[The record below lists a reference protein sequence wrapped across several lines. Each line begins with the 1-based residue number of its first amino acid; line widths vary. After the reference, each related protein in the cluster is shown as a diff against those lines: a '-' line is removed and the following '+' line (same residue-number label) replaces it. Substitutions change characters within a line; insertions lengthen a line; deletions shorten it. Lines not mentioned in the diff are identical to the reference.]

1 MQEKLIDL
9 LSTATGWLTAGEIA
23 DLGGWRSG
31 ANVGV
36 ALAQTE
42 KATGAV
48 VRRKSPTKKQHN
60 GMAAIEWKLA
70 EKQFAGSDTT
80 PAAGGENNSRNR
92 ASVKPVGQS
101 TPSTEGA
108 APVIEAAKR
117 DETPVAPASDTPIDW
132 LASDTAIDWLAVV
145 KHMERGLR
153 CVTIMDFNTRI
164 DFLQGELENRTMRG
178 ITIFIDRCP
187 FCGFD
192 DVQIGEVRPGE
203 FSVDCP
209 ECEAIGPIKP
219 SEMEA
224 ISYWN
229 DRRGA

>member
-117 DETPVAPASDTPIDW
+117 DETPVAPASDT
-132 LASDTAIDWLAVV
+132 AIDWEGACEKRYARIAELDAQLQSLR
-145 KHMERGLR
+145 RGK
-153 CVTIMDFNTRI
+153 
-164 DFLQGELENRTMRG
+164 
-178 ITIFIDRCP
+178 TIFIDRCP

-209 ECEAIGPIKP
+209 ECEAMGPIKP

>member
-36 ALAQTE
+36 ALAQME

-60 GMAAIEWKLA
+60 GTAATEWKLA

-117 DETPVAPASDTPIDW
+117 DETPVAPASDTEIDW
-132 LASDTAIDWLAVV
+132 LAIV
-145 KHMERGLR
+145 KQMARRAGWR
-153 CVTIMDFNTRI
+153 DATIMDLNTRI

-178 ITIFIDRCP
+178 KTIFIDRCP

-209 ECEAIGPIKP
+209 ECEAMGPVKP

>member
-1 MQEKLIDL
+1 MQEKLIDV
-9 LSTATGWLTAGEIA
+9 LSTATGWLTAREIA
-23 DLGGWRSG
+23 DLGGGRSG
-31 ANVGV
+31 ANVDA
-36 ALAQTE
+36 ALAQME

-48 VRRKSPTKKQHN
+48 VRRKSPTKKQYK
-60 GMAAIEWKLA
+60 GTAATEWKLA

-117 DETPVAPASDTPIDW
+117 DETPVAPASDT
-132 LASDTAIDWLAVV
+132 AIDWEGTCEKLNA
-145 KHMERGLR
+145 
-153 CVTIMDFNTRI
+153 RI
-164 DFLQGELENRTMRG
+164 AELEAQLQSQRG
-178 ITIFIDRCP
+178 KTIFIDRCP

-192 DVQIGEVRPGE
+192 DVQIGEVRHGE

-209 ECEAIGPIKP
+209 ECEAMGPIKP

-229 DRRGA
+229 DRMGA

>member
-36 ALAQTE
+36 ALAQME

-60 GMAAIEWKLA
+60 GMAATEWKLA

-117 DETPVAPASDTPIDW
+117 DETPVAPASDTIDW
-132 LASDTAIDWLAVV
+132 EGTCEKLYA
-145 KHMERGLR
+145 
-153 CVTIMDFNTRI
+153 RI
-164 DFLQGELENRTMRG
+164 AELEAQLQSQRG
-178 ITIFIDRCP
+178 KTIFIDRCP

-209 ECEAIGPIKP
+209 ECEAMGLIKP

>member
-36 ALAQTE
+36 ALAQME
-42 KATGAV
+42 KATGSV

-60 GMAAIEWKLA
+60 GTAATEWKLA

-80 PAAGGENNSRNR
+80 PAAGGENNGRNR

-117 DETPVAPASDTPIDW
+117 DETPVAPASDT
-132 LASDTAIDWLAVV
+132 AIDWEGTCEKLYA
-145 KHMERGLR
+145 
-153 CVTIMDFNTRI
+153 RI
-164 DFLQGELENRTMRG
+164 AELEAQLQSQRG
-178 ITIFIDRCP
+178 KTIFIDRCP

-209 ECEAIGPIKP
+209 ECEAMGPIKP

>member
-36 ALAQTE
+36 ALAQME
-42 KATGAV
+42 KATGSV

-60 GMAAIEWKLA
+60 GTAATEWKLA

-117 DETPVAPASDTPIDW
+117 DETPVAPASDTEIDW
-132 LASDTAIDWLAVV
+132 LAIV
-145 KHMERGLR
+145 KQMARERGWR
-153 CVTIMDFNTRI
+153 AATIMDLNTRI

-178 ITIFIDRCP
+178 KTIFIDRCP

-209 ECEAIGPIKP
+209 ECEAMGPIKP

>member
-36 ALAQTE
+36 ALAQME

-60 GMAAIEWKLA
+60 GIAATEWKLA

-117 DETPVAPASDTPIDW
+117 DETPVAPASDT
-132 LASDTAIDWLAVV
+132 AIDWLAVV
-145 KHMERGLR
+145 KQMERELDQR
-153 CVTIMDFNTRI
+153 DATIMDLNTRI
-164 DFLQGELENRTMRG
+164 DFLRGELENRTMRG
-178 ITIFIDRCP
+178 KTIFIDRCP

-209 ECEAIGPIKP
+209 ECEAMGPIKP

>member
-1 MQEKLIDL
+1 MQEKLIEL
-9 LSTATGWLTAGEIA
+9 LSAATGWLTAGEIA

-36 ALAQTE
+36 ALAQME
-42 KATGAV
+42 KANGAV
-48 VRRKSPTKKQHN
+48 LRRKSPTKKQHN
-60 GMAAIEWKLA
+60 GMAATEWKLA

-117 DETPVAPASDTPIDW
+117 DETPVAPASDTEIDW
-132 LASDTAIDWLAVV
+132 EGTCEKLYA
-145 KHMERGLR
+145 
-153 CVTIMDFNTRI
+153 RI
-164 DFLQGELENRTMRG
+164 AELEAQLQSQRG
-178 ITIFIDRCP
+178 KTIFIDRCP

-209 ECEAIGPIKP
+209 ECEAMGPIKP

>member
-1 MQEKLIDL
+1 MQEKMIDL

-36 ALAQTE
+36 ALAQME
-42 KATGAV
+42 KATGSV

-60 GMAAIEWKLA
+60 GTAATEWKLA

-117 DETPVAPASDTPIDW
+117 DETPVAPASDT
-132 LASDTAIDWLAVV
+132 AIDWEGACEKLYA
-145 KHMERGLR
+145 
-153 CVTIMDFNTRI
+153 RI
-164 DFLQGELENRTMRG
+164 AELEAQLQSRRG
-178 ITIFIDRCP
+178 KTIFIDRCP

-209 ECEAIGPIKP
+209 ECEAMGPIKP
-219 SEMEA
+219 CEMEA

>member
-9 LSTATGWLTAGEIA
+9 LSTATGWLTAGDIA

-36 ALAQTE
+36 ALAQME

-60 GMAAIEWKLA
+60 GTAATEWKLA

-117 DETPVAPASDTPIDW
+117 DETPVAPASDKR
-132 LASDTAIDWLAVV
+132 A
-145 KHMERGLR
+145 
-153 CVTIMDFNTRI
+153 N
-164 DFLQGELENRTMRG
+164 
-178 ITIFIDRCP
+178 
-187 FCGFD
+187 
-192 DVQIGEVRPGE
+192 
-203 FSVDCP
+203 
-209 ECEAIGPIKP
+209 IK
-219 SEMEA
+219 STL
-224 ISYWN
+224 
-229 DRRGA
+229 

>member
-36 ALAQTE
+36 ALAQME

-132 LASDTAIDWLAVV
+132 EGTCEKLYA
-145 KHMERGLR
+145 
-153 CVTIMDFNTRI
+153 RI
-164 DFLQGELENRTMRG
+164 AELEAQLQSQRG
-178 ITIFIDRCP
+178 KTIFIDRCP

-203 FSVDCP
+203 FAVDCP

>member
-36 ALAQTE
+36 ALAQME

-60 GMAAIEWKLA
+60 GMAATEWKLA

-117 DETPVAPASDTPIDW
+117 DETPVAPASDT
-132 LASDTAIDWLAVV
+132 AIDWEGTCEKLYA
-145 KHMERGLR
+145 
-153 CVTIMDFNTRI
+153 RI
-164 DFLQGELENRTMRG
+164 AELEAQLQSQRG
-178 ITIFIDRCP
+178 KTIFIDRCP
-187 FCGFD
+187 FCGYD
-192 DVQIGEVRPGE
+192 DVELDEVRIGE
-203 FSVDCP
+203 FAVDCP
-209 ECEAIGPIKP
+209 ECEAMGPIKP

>member
-36 ALAQTE
+36 ALAQME

-60 GMAAIEWKLA
+60 GMAATEWKLA

-117 DETPVAPASDTPIDW
+117 DETPVAPASDTEIDW
-132 LASDTAIDWLAVV
+132 EGTCEKLYA
-145 KHMERGLR
+145 
-153 CVTIMDFNTRI
+153 RI
-164 DFLQGELENRTMRG
+164 AELEAQLQSQRG
-178 ITIFIDRCP
+178 KTIFIDRCP

-209 ECEAIGPIKP
+209 ECEAMGPIKP

>member
-36 ALAQTE
+36 ALAQME

-60 GMAAIEWKLA
+60 GTAATEWKLA

-101 TPSTEGA
+101 TPSTDGA

-117 DETPVAPASDTPIDW
+117 DETPVAPASDT
-132 LASDTAIDWLAVV
+132 AIDWEGTCEKLYA
-145 KHMERGLR
+145 
-153 CVTIMDFNTRI
+153 RI
-164 DFLQGELENRTMRG
+164 AELEAQLQSQRG
-178 ITIFIDRCP
+178 KTIFIDRCP

-192 DVQIGEVRPGE
+192 DVRIGDVRPGE

-209 ECEAIGPIKP
+209 ECEAMGPIKP

>member
-36 ALAQTE
+36 ALAQME

-60 GMAAIEWKLA
+60 GTAATEWKLA

-117 DETPVAPASDTPIDW
+117 DETPVAPASDTE
-132 LASDTAIDWLAVV
+132 IDWLAVV
-145 KHMERGLR
+145 KQMERELDQR
-153 CVTIMDFNTRI
+153 DATIMDLNTRI

-178 ITIFIDRCP
+178 KTIFIDRCP

-192 DVQIGEVRPGE
+192 DVQISEVCPGE

-209 ECEAIGPIKP
+209 ECEAMGPIKP

>member
-36 ALAQTE
+36 AMAQME
-42 KATGAV
+42 KATGSV

-60 GMAAIEWKLA
+60 GTAATEWKLA

-117 DETPVAPASDTPIDW
+117 DETPVAPASDTEIDW
-132 LASDTAIDWLAVV
+132 LAIV
-145 KHMERGLR
+145 KQMAREQY
-153 CVTIMDFNTRI
+153 RI
-164 DFLQGELENRTMRG
+164 VLGKVGQGELENRTMRG
-178 ITIFIDRCP
+178 KTIFIDRCP

-209 ECEAIGPIKP
+209 ECEAMGPIKP

>member
-23 DLGGWRSG
+23 DLCGWRSG

-36 ALAQTE
+36 ALAQME
-42 KATGAV
+42 KATGSV

-60 GMAAIEWKLA
+60 GTAATEWKLA

-117 DETPVAPASDTPIDW
+117 DETPVAPASDTEIDW
-132 LASDTAIDWLAVV
+132 LAIV
-145 KHMERGLR
+145 KQAKREFDQLDA
-153 CVTIMDFNTRI
+153 TIMDLNTRI
-164 DFLQGELENRTMRG
+164 YFIHGELENRTIRG
-178 ITIFIDRCP
+178 KTIFIDCCP

-192 DVQIGEVRPGE
+192 DVEIGEVGPE
-203 FSVDCP
+203 FSIDCP
-209 ECEAIGPIKP
+209 ECQAMGPVKP

>member
-9 LSTATGWLTAGEIA
+9 LSTATGWRTAGEIA

-36 ALAQTE
+36 ALAQME

-60 GMAAIEWKLA
+60 GTAATEWKLA
-70 EKQFAGSDTT
+70 EKKFAGSDTT

-117 DETPVAPASDTPIDW
+117 DETPVAPASDTE
-132 LASDTAIDWLAVV
+132 IDWLAVV
-145 KHMERGLR
+145 KQMERELDQR
-153 CVTIMDFNTRI
+153 DATIMDLNTRI

-178 ITIFIDRCP
+178 KTIFIDRCP

-209 ECEAIGPIKP
+209 KCEAMGPIKP

-224 ISYWN
+224 IIYWN

>member
-36 ALAQTE
+36 ALAQME

-117 DETPVAPASDTPIDW
+117 DETPVAPDSDTE
-132 LASDTAIDWLAVV
+132 IDWLAVV
-145 KHMERGLR
+145 KQMERELDQR
-153 CVTIMDFNTRI
+153 DATIMDLNTRI

-178 ITIFIDRCP
+178 KTIFIDRCP

-209 ECEAIGPIKP
+209 ECEAMGPIKP

>member
-23 DLGGWRSG
+23 DLGGWRSN

-36 ALAQTE
+36 ALAQME

-60 GMAAIEWKLA
+60 GTAATEWKLA

-80 PAAGGENNSRNR
+80 PAAGGENNSRSG
-92 ASVKPVGQS
+92 ASDQPVGQS
-101 TPSTEGA
+101 TPPAEGA
-108 APVIEAAKR
+108 INVIEAAKR

-132 LASDTAIDWLAVV
+132 LAIV
-145 KHMERGLR
+145 KQMERELDQHAA
-153 CVTIMDFNTRI
+153 IMDLNTRI
-164 DFLQGELENRTMRG
+164 GFLQGELENRTMRG
-178 ITIFIDRCP
+178 KTIFIDRCP

-192 DVQIGEVRPGE
+192 DVQIDEVRPGE

-209 ECEAIGPIKP
+209 ECEAMGPVKP